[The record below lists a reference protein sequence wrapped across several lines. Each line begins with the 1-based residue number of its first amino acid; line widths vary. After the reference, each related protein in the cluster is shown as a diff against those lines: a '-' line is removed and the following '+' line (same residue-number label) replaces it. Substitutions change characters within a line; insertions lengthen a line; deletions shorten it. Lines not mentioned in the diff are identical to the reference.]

1 MGDGFDC
8 NRAVSLVVTAY
19 HMKAYVPATAMGLD
33 TEDTRHGPRMGVT
46 TASARASAY
55 LYVCMYVCMYDVW
68 CSR

>member
-1 MGDGFDC
+1 MGDGFAC

-55 LYVCMYVCMYDVW
+55 LCVCMYVCMYV
-68 CSR
+68 RMYV